1 MEKTTAVQIVM
12 PQHCNGYKK
21 PRLFGGQ
28 IMAWID
34 VVGAVAARR
43 YTQRA
48 VTTVCIDNLTFLKP
62 AYLNDTVLNAEF
74 TEAERKALVE
84 QESGSSLNPKYG
96 TALKDKTKDIITILS
111 VEEMQS
117 YIDGDIL
124 KTPGVDMWMRTPGR
138 DLESAVYMTAKG
150 NLVLYGDDVTDANL
164 SVCPVIVL
172 DYSKLENYVPET
184 SN

>member
-12 PQHCNGYKK
+12 PQHCNGYAK

-62 AYLNDTVLNAEF
+62 AYLNDTVVQ
-74 TEAERKALVE
+74 EAVVTWTGRTSLEVRVDSMVERLDGSRELINRAYAVFVALDDDDR
-84 QESGSSLNPKYG
+84 P
-96 TALKDKTKDIITILS
+96 
-111 VEEMQS
+111 
-117 YIDGDIL
+117 
-124 KTPGVDMWMRTPGR
+124 TPVP
-138 DLESAVYMTAKG
+138 
-150 NLVLYGDDVTDANL
+150 
-164 SVCPVIVL
+164 PF
-172 DYSKLENYVPET
+172 VPET
-184 SN
+184 EEEKRIYRDAEIRKRIRRSLQDGAGAGA